1 LGWLG
6 FLFVLTRRPR
16 GWLLFS
22 ALLLIYPIPYYLAYP
37 SVKYRHAIE
46 PELLL
51 LAVYLAFVVRGE
63 IVGRFK
69 LLQSAPQTAD

>member
-1 LGWLG
+1 
-6 FLFVLTRRPR
+6 
-16 GWLLFS
+16 
-22 ALLLIYPIPYYLAYP
+22 
-37 SVKYRHAIE
+37 VKYRHAIE